1 MTRCPR
7 CDTILVPMHATGN
20 RFECPRGDGVASN
33 RADVGLL
40 VGFQGRRAIV
50 RAARDV
56 GQPIGP
62 QCPFCAGRM
71 STTGLSHPLGTVT
84 IDVCTICEGI
94 WSDAGE
100 LTKLRHLEVPGGE
113 DRQSLPMMDA
123 TTFERIRQPPWKAAV
138 DGAIKVVAKVWRL
151 TR

>member
-40 VGFQGRRAIV
+40 VGFQGRRAIL
-50 RAARDV
+50 RAAAAV

-62 QCPFCAGRM
+62 SCPFCAARM
-71 STTGLSHPLGTVT
+71 STTDLSHPLGTVT

-100 LTKLRHLEVPGGE
+100 LTKLRHLEAPGD
-113 DRQSLPMMDA
+113 DRHSLPMMDA
-123 TTFERIRQPPWKAAV
+123 TALERIRQPSWKAAV
-138 DGAIKVVAKVWRL
+138 DGVLKAVAKVWR
-151 TR
+151 TSR